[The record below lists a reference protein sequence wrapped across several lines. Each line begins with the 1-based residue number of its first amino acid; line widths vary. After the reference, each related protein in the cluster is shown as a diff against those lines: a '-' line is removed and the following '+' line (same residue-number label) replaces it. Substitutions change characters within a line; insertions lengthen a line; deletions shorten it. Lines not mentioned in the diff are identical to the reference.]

1 MTLLE
6 LAHYKGMTIQAV
18 CEEIKRVTGYELPCT
33 RNVNVVDSIIKE
45 VAPTYFYRKA
55 NTEVEDG
62 YERRR
67 KEIRKKEKKKGRKK
81 QENLKPIKK

>member
-67 KEIRKKEKKKGRKK
+67 KEKRNKAAKSRRI
-81 QENLKPIKK
+81 